1 VNIPGVF
8 IRRPVAT
15 TLLAVAIF
23 LSGALAYFHLP
34 VAPLPNITFPVVV
47 VQASMAGASPSIMAS
62 TVAEPLERRLGT
74 IADVSELTSVS
85 TVGSSQIV
93 IQFGLNRD
101 INGAARDVQ
110 AAIQAARA
118 DLPTTLRNNPTYR
131 EFNPAD
137 SPIMV
142 LALTSKTLTR
152 AQLYDSADSVIQQ
165 QLSQV
170 DGVGQITLGGSALPS
185 VRVELQPDQ
194 LNSYG
199 IGMEDVRAAI
209 SAANADS
216 VKGHI
221 DQNGIRYEVESND
234 QISKAAPYRD
244 LVIAYRNG
252 SPVQLRDVAQVLD
265 SAENIRNAGLYNG
278 QDAVLVIVYPLPG
291 SNIVKTVAQIRK
303 SLPSIEATLPQNVHV
318 GVAVDRSQS
327 VNAAVGDTER
337 TLFIAVLLVIGVVFV
352 FLQSP
357 RAVLVPAVALP
368 LSIVGTFGP
377 MYLLGY
383 SIDNLSL
390 MALTIGTGFVVD
402 DAVVVLENI
411 VRHVESGMDV
421 HEAAMVGSAEVSF
434 TVISMSLSL
443 IAVFLPI
450 LLMPGIVG
458 LLFHEFAVT
467 LSIAILLSLVI
478 SLTITPTMAAF
489 VISRKS
495 LHSKARWAVWYERQF
510 ERFRQAYSRSLTI
523 VLDHALAVILTLIGL
538 IVLNVVLIRFV
549 PSTFFPEQ
557 DNGILMG
564 QIIADQSISF
574 QAMQKKLAQLQDIVQ
589 KDPAVASVA
598 GFTGGRALNTANVF
612 IELKPLAERKVAASQ
627 VVDRLRPK
635 LNAVSGA
642 KLFLQAAQDLRI
654 GGRQSASEYQY
665 TLTSDDPEALF
676 EWVPKLVTALGKY
689 HDRIVDVNSDLQQ
702 NGLQLYV
709 NIDRTTA
716 ARYGFAPNQIDSVL
730 YDAFGQRTVSTV
742 YNQLNQYYVVME
754 VAPQY
759 WQYPQTIDRIRFSTA
774 AGNPSGTQ
782 QTQMSKQIVTGVT
795 AVTTGT
801 STSTGSA
808 GTTGTTASTG
818 TAGATGSS
826 GATTSTSTSSS
837 GTSSRNADAEANQ
850 LTNAISNAKG
860 GSSSGSADSTA
871 AETMVPFT
879 ALASYISNHTA
890 TQVNHQGGLVAGTIS
905 FNLPPGGSLSDG
917 LAAISEAGQELGMPA
932 SIHGSSAGAAQ
943 VYAQSMGTMPLL
955 ILAALAAV
963 YIVLGILYEN
973 TVHPITILSTLP
985 SAGIGATLALL
996 IFGTPFSVIAM
1007 IGIILLIGIVKKNAI
1022 MMIDVAIHLQRDEGV
1037 EPTKAI
1043 HDAAVVRLRPIMMTT
1058 AAAVLGA
1065 VPLAIGIGQGAS
1077 LRQPLGITVMGGL
1090 ILSQVFTLYTT
1101 PVIYLYLDR
1110 LRARLARW
1118 SETLPWNRSDASA

>member
-1 VNIPGVF
+1 MSIPGLF
-8 IRRPVAT
+8 IKRPVAT
-15 TLLAVAIF
+15 TLLAVAIL
-23 LSGALAYFHLP
+23 LSGMLAYVHLP
-34 VAPLPNITFPVVV
+34 VAPLPNITFPVIV
-47 VQASMAGASPSIMAS
+47 VQANLAGGSPEIMAS
-62 TVAEPLERRLGT
+62 TVAEPLERRLAT
-74 IADVSELTSVS
+74 ISDVNELTSTS
-85 TVGSSQIV
+85 TVGAASIV
-93 IQFGLNRD
+93 IQFGLSRD

-137 SPIMV
+137 TPIMV
-142 LALTSKTLTR
+142 LALTSETLTR
-152 AQLYDSADSVIQQ
+152 AQLYDSADSVLQQ

-185 VRVELQPDQ
+185 VRVELQPDK

-199 IGMEDVRAAI
+199 IGLEDVRASVA
-209 SAANADS
+209 AANADS
-216 VKGHI
+216 AKGHI
-221 DQNGIRYEVESND
+221 DQGDQRFEVLSND

-244 LVIAYRNG
+244 LVIAYRSG
-252 SPVQLRDVAQVLD
+252 APVLLRDVAEVD
-265 SAENIRNAGLYNG
+265 DGAENIRNAGLYNG
-278 QDAVLVIVYPLPG
+278 KDAVLVIVYPLPG
-291 SNIVKTVAQIRK
+291 SNIVKTVAQIK
-303 SLPSIEATLPQNVHV
+303 KVLPAVEATLPHNVHV
-318 GVAVDRSQS
+318 SIAVDRSQS
-327 VNAAVGDTER
+327 VNNAVRDTER

-357 RAVLVPAVALP
+357 RAILVPAVALP

-421 HEAAMVGSAEVSF
+421 QEAALRGSTEVSF

-443 IAVFLPI
+443 IAVFTPI
-450 LLMPGIVG
+450 LLMPGIIG

-467 LSIAILLSLVI
+467 LSIAILFSLVI
-478 SLTITPTMAAF
+478 SLTVTPTMAAY
-489 VISRKS
+489 ILNRRK
-495 LHSKARWAVWYERQF
+495 LHSQARIALWFERQF
-510 ERFRQAYSRSLTI
+510 QRFKNAYSRSLDI
-523 VLDHALAVILTLIGL
+523 ALDHALLVGLTLIGL
-538 IVLNVVLIRFV
+538 IVLNVFLFKVL

-557 DNGILMG
+557 DNGILNG

-574 QAMQKKLAQLQDIVQ
+574 QAMEQKLAQLQSIVEQ
-589 KDPAVASVA
+589 DPAVASVA

-612 IELKPLAERKVAASQ
+612 IELKPLAERKLSATQ
-627 VVDRLRPK
+627 VVARLRPK
-635 LNAVSGA
+635 LGAVSGA
-642 KLFLQAAQDLRI
+642 RLFLQAAQDLRI

-665 TLTSDDPEALF
+665 TLTSDDPNALYK
-676 EWVPKLVTALGKY
+676 WVPRLVTALGK
-689 HDRIVDVNSDLQQ
+689 DSAVVTDVNSDLQQ

-709 NIDRTTA
+709 NMDRATA
-716 ARYGFAPNQIDSVL
+716 ARYSFAPNQIDNVL
-730 YDAFGQRTVSTV
+730 YDAFGQRTVSTIF
-742 YNQLNQYYVVME
+742 NQLNQYFVVME
-754 VAPQY
+754 VAPAY
-759 WQYPQTIDRIRFSTA
+759 WQYPQALNRIYFSTA

-782 QTQMSKQIVTGVT
+782 QTQMPGNTVSPVTPVS
-795 AVTTGT
+795 AV
-801 STSTGSA
+801 STPNA
-808 GTTGTTASTG
+808 ASNTN
-818 TAGATGSS
+818 SLNS
-826 GATTSTSTSSS
+826 
-837 GTSSRNADAEANQ
+837 NAEANQ
-850 LTNAISNAKG
+850 LTNAIANSRG

-871 AETMVPFT
+871 GETLVPFA
-879 ALASYISNHTA
+879 ALASSVSNHTA
-890 TQVNHQGGLVAGTIS
+890 TQVSHQGGLVAATIS
-905 FNLPPGGSLSDG
+905 FNLPAGGSLSK
-917 LAAISEAGQELGMPA
+917 ATVQIAEVSRELGVPA
-932 SIHGSSAGAAQ
+932 SIHGSFAGAAQ
-943 VYAQSMGTMPLL
+943 VYAQSMSTMPLL
-955 ILAALAAV
+955 ILAALVAV

-1022 MMIDVAIHLQRDEGV
+1022 MMIDVAIHQQRAGM
-1037 EPTKAI
+1037 EPRQAI

-1110 LRARLARW
+1110 LRMKLVRW
-1118 SETLPWNRSDASA
+1118 SATMPWNRQLDASAST

>member
-1 VNIPGVF
+1 VNISALF

-15 TLLAVAIF
+15 TLLALAIL
-23 LSGALAYFHLP
+23 LSGLLAYFHLP
-34 VAPLPNITFPVVV
+34 VAPLPNVTYPVIVV
-47 VQASMAGASPSIMAS
+47 SANMAGASPDIMAS
-62 TVAEPLERRLGT
+62 TVAEPLEKRIGS
-74 IADVSELTSVS
+74 IADVTELTSQS
-85 TVGSSQIV
+85 FVGSAQIV
-93 IQFGLNRD
+93 VQFGLNRD

-118 DLPTTLRNNPTYR
+118 DLPTTLRNNPSYR
-131 EFNPAD
+131 EYNPAD

-199 IGMEDVRAAI
+199 IGLEDVRAAI
-209 SAANADS
+209 SSANADS
-216 VKGHI
+216 AKGHI
-221 DQNGIRYEVESND
+221 DQDGQRYEVMSND

-244 LVIAYRNG
+244 LVVAYREG
-252 SPVQLRDVAQVLD
+252 SPVLLRDVADVQD
-265 SAENIRNAGLYNG
+265 SAENLRNMGLYNG
-278 QDAVLVIVYPLPG
+278 QPAVLVIVYPLPG
-291 SNIVKTVAQIRK
+291 GNIVKTVAQIRK
-303 SLPSIEATLPQNVHV
+303 VLPSIEATLPRNVHI
-318 GVAVDRSQS
+318 GIAVDRSQS

-337 TLFIAVLLVIGVVFV
+337 SLFMAVLLVIGVVYV

-357 RAVLVPAVALP
+357 RAILIPAVALP
-368 LSIVGTFGP
+368 LSIIGTFGP

-383 SIDNLSL
+383 SLDNLSL

-411 VRHVESGMDV
+411 VRHVEEGMDV
-421 HEAAMVGSAEVSF
+421 REAALKGSGEVGF
-434 TVISMSLSL
+434 TVISMSISL

-450 LLMPGIVG
+450 LLMPGIIG

-467 LSIAILLSLVI
+467 LSIAILLSLLI
-478 SLTITPTMAAF
+478 SLTVTPTMAAYLL
-489 VISRKS
+489 RAGEGM
-495 LHSKARWAVWYERQF
+495 HSKARWAVWYERQF
-510 ERFRQAYSRSLTI
+510 ERFKQAYSRSLSA
-523 VLDHALAVILTLIGL
+523 VLDHALMIGLMLIGL
-538 IVLNVVLIRFV
+538 IALNILLIKFL

-574 QAMQKKLAQLQDIVQ
+574 QAMEQKLAQLQTIVQ

-612 IELKPLAERKVAASQ
+612 VELKPLAERKLSAAQ
-627 VVDRLRPK
+627 VVERLRPK
-635 LNAVSGA
+635 LNGVSGA
-642 KLFLQAAQDLRI
+642 KLFMQAAQDLHI
-654 GGRQSASEYQY
+654 GGRQSAAEYQY
-665 TLTSDDPEALF
+665 TLTSDDPTALYT
-676 EWVPKLVTALGKY
+676 WVPKLLVELGK
-689 HDRIVDVNSDLQQ
+689 DRTELQDVNSDMQQ
-702 NGLQLYV
+702 NGLQTYV
-709 NIDRTTA
+709 NFDRATM
-716 ARYGFAPNQIDSVL
+716 ARYSFAPNQIDAVL

-754 VAPQY
+754 VAPKY
-759 WQYPQTIDRIRFSTA
+759 WQYPEMLDRMFFSTA
-774 AGNPSGTQ
+774 AGNATGTQ
-782 QTQMSKQIVTGVT
+782 QTQMPGSTVTGVT
-795 AVTTGT
+795 ARSAVTTSSG
-801 STSTGSA
+801 
-808 GTTGTTASTG
+808 
-818 TAGATGSS
+818 GSS
-826 GATTSTSTSSS
+826 ST
-837 GTSSRNADAEANQ
+837 NALNSNAQANQ
-850 LTNAISNAKG
+850 LTNAISNSKG
-860 GSSSGSADSTA
+860 GTSSGSADSTA
-871 AETMVPFT
+871 AETMVPFP
-879 ALASYISNHTA
+879 AMLSYTSNHTA
-890 TQVNHQGGLVAGTIS
+890 TQVNHQDGLVASTIS
-905 FNLPPGGSLSDG
+905 FNLPPGGSLSK
-917 LAAISEAGQELGMPA
+917 AITAINQAMQNLGMPA
-932 SIHGSSAGAAQ
+932 SIHGSTAGAAQ
-943 VYAQSMGTMPLL
+943 VYSQSMSSMPLL
-955 ILAALAAV
+955 VLAALAAV

-1022 MMIDVAIHLQRDEGV
+1022 MMIDVAIHLQRDEGY

-1043 HDAAVVRLRPIMMTT
+1043 HDAAVMRLRPIMMTT

-1090 ILSQVFTLYTT
+1090 LLSQVFTLYTT
-1101 PVIYLYLDR
+1101 PVIYLFLDR
-1110 LRARLARW
+1110 LRERLARW
-1118 SETLPWNRSDASA
+1118 SATLPWNRSDASTQT

>member
-1 VNIPGVF
+1 VNIPGLF
-8 IRRPVAT
+8 INRPVAT
-15 TLLAVAIF
+15 TLLAIAIL
-23 LSGALAYFHLP
+23 LSGALAYFRLP
-34 VAPLPNITFPVVV
+34 VAPLPNVTYPVIV
-47 VQASMAGASPSIMAS
+47 VQAAMAGASPDIMAS
-62 TVAEPLERRLGT
+62 TVAEPLERRLRS
-74 IADVSELTSVS
+74 ISDVNELTSTS
-85 TVGSSQIV
+85 TVGAANIV
-93 IQFGLNRD
+93 IQFGLSRD

-131 EFNPAD
+131 EYNPAD
-137 SPIMV
+137 APIMV
-142 LALTSKTLTR
+142 LALTSDTLTR
-152 AQLYDSADSVIQQ
+152 TQLYDSADSVIQQ

-170 DGVGQITLGGSALPS
+170 AGVGQITLGGSALPS

-199 IGMEDVRAAI
+199 IGLEDVRAAI

-216 VKGHI
+216 AKGHI
-221 DQNGIRYEVESND
+221 DQSGQRFEILSND

-244 LVIAYRNG
+244 LVIAYRNNA
-252 SPVQLRDVAQVLD
+252 PVLLRDVADVED

-278 QDAVLVIVYPLPG
+278 KDAVLVIVYPLPG
-291 SNIVKTVAQIRK
+291 GNIVKTVAQIRK
-303 SLPSIEATLPQNVHV
+303 VLPSIEATLPHDVHV
-318 GVAVDRSQS
+318 GIAVDRSQS
-327 VNAAVGDTER
+327 VRAAVGDTER

-357 RAVLVPAVALP
+357 RAILIPAVALP
-368 LSIVGTFGP
+368 LSIIGTFGP

-411 VRHVESGMDV
+411 VRHVESGMDP
-421 HEAAMVGSAEVSF
+421 HEAAMRGSAEVSF

-450 LLMPGIVG
+450 LLMPGIIG

-467 LSIAILLSLVI
+467 LSIAILISLVI
-478 SLTITPTMAAF
+478 SLTVTPTMAAYLL
-489 VISRKS
+489 RRGGD
-495 LHSKARWAVWYERQF
+495 LHSKARWALWWERLF
-510 ERFRQAYSRSLTI
+510 ERFKNAYARSLTI
-523 VLDHALAVILTLIGL
+523 VLDHALIVGLTLVGL
-538 IVLNVVLIRFV
+538 IVLNVFLLRLV

-557 DNGILMG
+557 DNGILQG

-574 QAMQKKLAQLQDIVQ
+574 QAMEQKLAQLQAIVQ
-589 KDPAVASVA
+589 QDPAVASVA
-598 GFTGGRALNTANVF
+598 GFAGGRALNQANVF
-612 IELKPLAERKVAASQ
+612 IELKPLSQRKLSASQ
-627 VVDRLRPK
+627 VVSRLRPK

-642 KLFLQAAQDLRI
+642 RLFLQAAQDLRI
-654 GGRQSASEYQY
+654 GGRQSAAEYQY
-665 TLTSDDPEALF
+665 TLTSDDANALF
-676 EWVPKLVTALGKY
+676 KWVPKLVTALSK
-689 HDRIVDVNSDLQQ
+689 DRADVTDVNSDLQQ
-702 NGLQLYV
+702 NGLQIFV
-709 NIDRTTA
+709 NMNRATA
-716 ARYGFAPNQIDSVL
+716 ARYGFAPNQIDNVL
-730 YDAFGQRTVSTV
+730 YDAFGQRTVSTIF
-742 YNQLNQYYVVME
+742 NQINQYFVVME
-754 VAPQY
+754 VAPKY
-759 WQYPQTIDRIRFSTA
+759 WQYPQMLDRIRFSTA
-774 AGNPSGTQ
+774 AGNASGTQ
-782 QTQMSKQIVTGVT
+782 QTQMPGNTVTPVQT
-795 AVTTGT
+795 SVAATTQT
-801 STSTGSA
+801 STP
-808 GTTGTTASTG
+808 GT
-818 TAGATGSS
+818 
-826 GATTSTSTSSS
+826 
-837 GTSSRNADAEANQ
+837 NALNANAEANV
-850 LTNAISNAKG
+850 LTNAIANARG

-871 AETMVPFT
+871 TETLVPFP
-879 ALASYISNHTA
+879 ALASSISNHTA
-890 TQVNHQGGLVAGTIS
+890 TQVSHQGGLVAATIS
-905 FNLPPGGSLSDG
+905 FNLPPGGSLSKATAEINRASQEMG
-917 LAAISEAGQELGMPA
+917 LPA
-932 SIHGSSAGAAQ
+932 SIHGSFAGAAQ
-943 VYAQSMGTMPLL
+943 VYAQSMSTMPLL

-985 SAGIGATLALL
+985 SAGIGAILALL

-1022 MMIDVAIHLQRDEGV
+1022 IMIDVAIHLQRDDGM
-1037 EPTKAI
+1037 EPQKAI

-1065 VPLAIGIGQGAS
+1065 APLAIGIGQGAS

-1118 SETLPWNRSDASA
+1118 SATLPWNRQTDASASP

>member
-1 VNIPGVF
+1 VSIPGLF
-8 IRRPVAT
+8 IKRPVAT
-15 TLLAVAIF
+15 TLLAVAIL
-23 LSGALAYFHLP
+23 LSGSLAYFKLP
-34 VAPLPNITFPVVV
+34 VAPLPNVTYPVVV
-47 VQASMAGASPSIMAS
+47 VQASMAGASPDIMAS
-62 TVAEPLERRLGT
+62 TVAAPLERRLGT
-74 IADVSELTSVS
+74 IADVSEMTSTS
-85 TVGSSQIV
+85 SVGSANIV
-93 IQFGLNRD
+93 IQFGLSRD

-110 AAIQAARA
+110 AALQASRA
-118 DLPTTLRNNPTYR
+118 DLPSTLRNNPTYR
-131 EFNPAD
+131 EYNPAD

-142 LALTSKTLTR
+142 LALTSNTLTR

-199 IGMEDVRAAI
+199 IGLEDVRAAI
-209 SAANADS
+209 SSANANS
-216 VKGHI
+216 AKGHI
-221 DQNGIRYEVESND
+221 DQGDQRFEVTSND
-234 QISKAAPYRD
+234 QINTAAPYRD
-244 LVIAYRNG
+244 LVVAYRNNA
-252 SPVQLRDVAQVLD
+252 PVLLRDVADVED

-278 QDAVLVIVYPLPG
+278 KDAVLVIVYPLPG
-291 SNIVKTVAQIRK
+291 GNIVKTVAQIRK
-303 SLPSIEATLPQNVHV
+303 VLPSIEATLPHNVHI
-318 GVAVDRSQS
+318 GIAVDRSQS
-327 VNAAVGDTER
+327 VNAAVNDTER
-337 TLFIAVLLVIGVVFV
+337 TLFMAVLLVIGVVFI

-357 RAVLVPAVALP
+357 RAILVPAVALP

-421 HEAAMVGSAEVSF
+421 REAALRGSAEVSF

-478 SLTITPTMAAF
+478 SLTVTPTMAAY
-489 VISRKS
+489 VLNRKT
-495 LHSKARWAVWYERQF
+495 LHSKARWALWYERQF
-510 ERFRQAYSRSLTI
+510 ERFKNAYSRSLTT
-523 VLDHALAVILTLIGL
+523 VLDHALLVGLTLIGL
-538 IVLNVVLIRFV
+538 IVLNVLLIKLV

-557 DNGILMG
+557 DNGILIG

-574 QAMQKKLAQLQDIVQ
+574 QAMEQKLAQLQAIVQ

-612 IELKPLAERKVAASQ
+612 IELKPLAVRKLSAAQ

-635 LNAVSGA
+635 LNGVSGA
-642 KLFLQAAQDLRI
+642 KLFLQAAQDLHI
-654 GGRQSASEYQY
+654 GGRSSAAEYQY
-665 TLTSDDPEALF
+665 TLTSDDPTALF
-676 EWVPKLVTALGKY
+676 KWVPELVTALGK
-689 HDRIVDVNSDLQQ
+689 DRTQMTDVNSDLQQ
-702 NGLQLYV
+702 NGLQIYV
-709 NIDRTTA
+709 NFDRATS

-754 VAPQY
+754 VAPKY
-759 WQYPQTIDRIRFSTA
+759 WQYPQMLDRMRFSTA
-774 AGNPSGTQ
+774 AGNASGTQ
-782 QTQMSKQIVTGVT
+782 QTQISSALVKPVTQVSVV
-795 AVTTGT
+795 AA
-801 STSTGSA
+801 SQGSA
-808 GTTGTTASTG
+808 SNTNSL
-818 TAGATGSS
+818 
-826 GATTSTSTSSS
+826 
-837 GTSSRNADAEANQ
+837 NADAEANQ

-860 GSSSGSADSTA
+860 GSSSGSADSTSS
-871 AETMVPFT
+871 ETLVPFPQ
-879 ALASYISNHTA
+879 LATYTSNHTA
-890 TQVNHQGGLVAGTIS
+890 TQVSHQGGLVAATIS
-905 FNLPPGGSLSDG
+905 FNLPPGGSLSKATDAINQASQQLG
-917 LAAISEAGQELGMPA
+917 LPA
-932 SIHGSSAGAAQ
+932 SIHGSFAGAAQ
-943 VYAQSMGTMPLL
+943 VYAQSMSTMPLL

-963 YIVLGILYEN
+963 YIVLGMLYEN

-1022 MMIDVAIHLQRDEGV
+1022 MMIDVAIHLQRDEGY
-1037 EPTKAI
+1037 EPQRAI

-1090 ILSQVFTLYTT
+1090 IFSQVFTLYTT

-1110 LRARLARW
+1110 LRARLAKW
-1118 SETLPWNRSDASA
+1118 SATLPWNRSDASA